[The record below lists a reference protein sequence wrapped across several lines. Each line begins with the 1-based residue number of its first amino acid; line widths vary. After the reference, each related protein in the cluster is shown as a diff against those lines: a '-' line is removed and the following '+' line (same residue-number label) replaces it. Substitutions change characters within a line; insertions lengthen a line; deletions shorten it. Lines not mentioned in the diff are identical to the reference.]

1 MRVSVNAYMEK
12 DDDGYSGSVDMSR
25 LSLGHNR
32 EVQLTALGAYDE
44 GA

>member
-25 LSLGHNR
+25 DDITEAHELA
-32 EVQLTALGAYDE
+32 QLFA
-44 GA
+44 